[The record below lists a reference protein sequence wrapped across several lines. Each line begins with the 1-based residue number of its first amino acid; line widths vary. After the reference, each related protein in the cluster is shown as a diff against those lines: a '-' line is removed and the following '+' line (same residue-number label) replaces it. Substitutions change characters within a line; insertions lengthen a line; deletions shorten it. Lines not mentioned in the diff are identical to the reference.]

1 MIGRLNSSR
10 WLQKLGDP
18 FIQRNLCSSSNSSK
32 SKLYWLNLQG
42 CGLSA
47 LERLCLEEALLR
59 HDPLERS
66 WMMVG
71 CHDPTYSTRLKYDS
85 KGNTHS
91 NYNHNNNSECVI
103 VLGIGGKVDQLLH
116 VDQVQ
121 QDDILTIRRFS
132 GGGTVLLD
140 HSSLWTTLIGRTT
153 DMTQVEPYPRN
164 IMEYT
169 AHSIFGPTF
178 DHMNA
183 SLQQQQPTKKTL
195 VMTSPSCSGIQ
206 NVHTHTSNSAAT
218 TTGLPQFELIEN
230 DYVLNSTH
238 KIGGNAQSIVKNGW
252 LHHTSFLWDY
262 NEETMR
268 KYLKLP
274 NKRPTY
280 RQDRSHDQ
288 FLTKLSQFYG
298 PNPNLFIQH
307 LQSSLTMNHQIIPI
321 SLQQVMAE
329 VFHSNNDKNN
339 IGTFQQW
346 FDTKCR
352 TKIIDIK

>member
-1 MIGRLNSSR
+1 MIGRLLYSSQ
-10 WLQKLGDP
+10 WFGKKVCQ
-18 FIQRNLCSSSNSSK
+18 QNLSSIRRSSSSSSSGK

-85 KGNTHS
+85 NDN
-91 NYNHNNNSECVI
+91 NYDNNCVI

-121 QDDILTIRRFS
+121 QDDIFTIRRFS

-140 HSSLWTTLIGRTT
+140 HSSLWTTIIGRNN

-178 DHMNA
+178 DQMNA
-183 SLQQQQPTKKTL
+183 SLEQQQSTKKTL

-206 NVHTHTSNSAAT
+206 NVHTIQSNNTNT
-218 TTGLPQFELIEN
+218 TDLPQFQLIEN
-230 DYVLNSTH
+230 DYVLNNTH

-262 NEETMR
+262 NDETMK

-274 NKRPTY
+274 SKRPTY

-288 FLTKLSQFYG
+288 FLTKLSNFYG

-307 LQSSLTMNHQIIPI
+307 IQSSLTTNHQIIPI
-321 SLQQVMAE
+321 SLQQVMTE
-329 VFHSNNDKNN
+329 VFHSNNNNSHKIN
-339 IGTFQQW
+339 IGTFQHW

-352 TKIIDIK
+352 TKIINV